1 MTSTLAEARD
11 AISSLVT
18 TTWTGAAAGAP
29 LLYDNL
35 DAQETPAGTALWGRL
50 TVQFDE
56 ATRAS
61 LGNDGGA
68 LFRRRGRLYVQVFIP
83 HGKDVTPALSL
94 ADTLVRAIERPGHTG
109 NVWFRDVGAE
119 QIGSDG
125 AYWQINI
132 RADFQFDI
140 NQ

>member
-1 MTSTLAEARD
+1 MATTLAEARD
-11 AISSLVT
+11 AIGSLVT
-18 TTWTGAAAGAP
+18 STWTASAAGTP

-35 DAQETPAGTALWGRL
+35 DAQEPPAGTALWGRL
-50 TVQFDE
+50 SIQFDE

-94 ADTLVRAIERPGHTG
+94 ADTLVRAIEKPGHVG

-119 QIGSDG
+119 QVGSDG
-125 AYWQINI
+125 AYWQINV
-132 RADFQFDI
+132 RAEFQFDI
-140 NQ
+140 TV

>member
-1 MTSTLAEARD
+1 MAATLAEARD
-11 AISSLVT
+11 AISMLVT
-18 TTWTGAAAGAP
+18 SAWTGAVAGAP
-29 LLYDNL
+29 LVYDNL
-35 DAQETPAGTALWGRL
+35 DAQEPPTGTALWGRL
-50 TVQFDE
+50 SVQFDE

-68 LFRRRGRLYVQVFIP
+68 LFRRRGRLYVQIFIP

-94 ADTLVRAIERPGHTG
+94 ADTLVRAIEKPGHVG

-125 AYWQINI
+125 AYWQMNVH
-132 RADFQFDI
+132 AEFQYDI
-140 NQ
+140 VV

>member
-1 MTSTLAEARD
+1 MASTLAEARD

-18 TTWTGAAAGAP
+18 TAWTGAAGAAP
-29 LLYDNL
+29 LLYENL
-35 DAQETPAGTALWGRL
+35 DAQEPPAGTALWGRL
-50 TVQFDE
+50 SVQFDE

-68 LFRRRGRLYVQVFIP
+68 LFRRRGRLYVQIFVP
-83 HGKDVTPALSL
+83 HGKDVTPALTL
-94 ADTLVRAIERPGHTG
+94 AETLVRGIEKPGHTG

-119 QIGSDG
+119 QIGSDSV
-125 AYWQINI
+125 YWQINI